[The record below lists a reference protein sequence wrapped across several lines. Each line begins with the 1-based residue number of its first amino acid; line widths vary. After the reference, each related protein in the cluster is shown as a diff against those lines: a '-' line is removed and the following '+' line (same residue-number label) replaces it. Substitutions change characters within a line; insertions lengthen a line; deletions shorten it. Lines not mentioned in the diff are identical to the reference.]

1 MKKSSNRIFR
11 FGNRYLVAF
20 LAFLG
25 AFAPI
30 STDMYLPALPSMAI
44 NLHTSNDMVAASI
57 SLFMLSFAIS
67 MLFWGALSDKYG
79 RRPVLFAGLALYVIS
94 SAAIAL
100 AESIW
105 PLLFWRCVQA
115 IGSGAV
121 CSLSL
126 AIVKDIMR
134 GERMEKMVGIMQA
147 ATVLAPLTAPLI
159 GGVMLL
165 WTSWRGIF
173 WCLALCGL
181 LALLG
186 VFALAETSPKK
197 REISLLATFG
207 RMGFVLRNRHF
218 RNPLL
223 LFSAMSMPFFS
234 YLATSAFIYQD
245 GFGLDAQVYS
255 LFFALNA
262 SCSLLGPL
270 SFIYWLRHYPRN
282 RVITAQLAAISL
294 FGFALLFFGSL
305 GPWWFALLFAPI
317 TYCGSALRPPSTV
330 LMMTA
335 NEGDNGIVASLIS
348 CGGLLG
354 GSLSMFV
361 ATLGIWANPVFAV
374 GTIAVVVAGIGL
386 LFWLKIKGEYSKQ

>member
-1 MKKSSNRIFR
+1 MSSNRIFR

-30 STDMYLPALPSMAI
+30 STDMYLPALPSMAV
-44 NLHTSNDMVAASI
+44 NLHTSNELVAASI
-57 SLFMLSFAIS
+57 SMFMLSFAIS
-67 MLFWGALSDKYG
+67 MLFWGPLSDRYG

-100 AESIW
+100 ADSIW
-105 PLLFWRCVQA
+105 PLLFWRCVEA

-134 GERMEKMVGIMQA
+134 GERMEKVVGVMQA

-173 WCLALCGL
+173 WCVALCGL
-181 LALLG
+181 LAVAG

-197 REISLLATFG
+197 RKISLFATFA
-207 RMGFVLRNRHF
+207 RMGAVLRNRHF
-218 RNPLL
+218 TRPLL
-223 LFSAMSMPFFS
+223 LFSGMAMPFFS

-245 GFGLDAQVYS
+245 GFGVDAQVYS

-270 SFIYWLRHYPRN
+270 SYIYILRHYPRE
-282 RVITAQLAAISL
+282 RIITLQLAGMAAGGL
-294 FGFALLFFGSL
+294 ALIFFGSL

-317 TYCGSALRPPSTV
+317 TYCGSSLRPPSTV

-335 NEGDNGIVASLIS
+335 NEGDNGIVSSLIN
-348 CGGLLG
+348 CGGLLCG
-354 GSLSMFV
+354 ALSMFI
-361 ATLGIWANPVFAV
+361 ATLGFWPGPIIAV
-374 GTIAVVVAGIGL
+374 GAIALVIAGAGL
-386 LFWLKIKGEYSKQ
+386 FFWLKIRGEYRKK